1 MFSLCLCGTGKAPP
15 AKPARDSLLAG
26 EGHRDIVQLIVVLPE
41 QGRLPMPW
49 VRLAS
54 VVEFAFLVW
63 FGLLALTVV
72 AGILRR
78 KIRTVGI
85 LTHRTSEAGR
95 QIVPERVTLL
105 LVTLAYAGFYV
116 LTALRTPLDPLRPS
130 LPNISDAELFV
141 LFGSNGLYLAGKI
154 NDAWKGGI

>member
-1 MFSLCLCGTGKAPP
+1 MPP
-15 AKPARDSLLAG
+15 STLAY
-26 EGHRDIVQLIVVLPE
+26 
-41 QGRLPMPW
+41 
-49 VRLAS
+49 
-54 VVEFAFLVW
+54 VVEFGLFVW

-85 LTHRTSEAGR
+85 LTHRTSQAGR
-95 QIVPERVTLL
+95 QVVPERVTLL
-105 LVTLAYAGFYV
+105 LVTLAYAGFYA
-116 LTALRTPLDPLRPS
+116 LTALRTPLDPSSPS

-154 NDAWKGGI
+154 NDAWKGGSES